1 MMTYEAY
8 FKNEMVDGWYPVVA
22 DRITDIPAAL
32 ESGWLRPYTP
42 PTLTAINTA
51 ILNDKT
57 LSDNAKHALI
67 ELMRVAYEE
76 VVSGSRHE

>member
-1 MMTYEAY
+1 MITPKANWEAVKIPYALPTTSRIRFATFNPDGHSLKTLYET
-8 FKNEMVDGWYPVVA
+8 NNPD
-22 DRITDIPAAL
+22 D
-32 ESGWLRPYTP
+32 
-42 PTLTAINTA
+42 TLAQIFTA

-76 VVSGSRHE
+76 VVS